1 MTHPNVITVLI
12 CALALASASAGAHGT
27 AEQPV
32 APPNLTAGNI
42 VHRLTQLGYS
52 DVRVVSQTNDAAEVE
67 LARNGQRFALTVSK
81 KLTGPATL
89 ITTDVSQT
97 VERGLKSVAGPNL
110 PDRPPVVRPV
120 NPVTPVSPVL
130 R

>member
-1 MTHPNVITVLI
+1 MQNPLALVASL
-12 CALALASASAGAHGT
+12 CALSIVSASVLGHGT

-32 APPNLTAGNI
+32 APANLSAGNI

-52 DVRVVSQTNDAAEVE
+52 DVRVISQTDEMAEVE
-67 LARNGQRFALTVSK
+67 LAKAGQRYTLTVSK

-89 ITTDVSQT
+89 TSTDVAQT
-97 VERGLKSVAGPNL
+97 VQRGLKTVAVPTT
-110 PDRPPVVRPV
+110 PETPPLK
-120 NPVTPVSPVL
+120 PVSPVL